1 MMFHLGEQRAAA
13 SALILCDMSPMA
25 APGSQTVFGRAM
37 TAFWSTERHR
47 DGGADAVEPDPF
59 YPVELRN

>member
-25 APGSQTVFGRAM
+25 APGSQTGAGRAM

-47 DGGADAVEPDPF
+47 GTIEVE
-59 YPVELRN
+59 VEGDSK